1 MIVQFLVALIA
12 TVSFAVIYDAPRR
25 ELLFSGLSG
34 AVGWVVFLVL
44 TEDMQVNKV
53 FACVVATFI
62 LTLIARI
69 LAVIRRCPVTV
80 YLLVSIFPLVPGT
93 GVYYTSYYLITRQ
106 NQLFASMGLETFETA
121 AAIAFGIALGF
132 GLPQSWFRVLDG
144 KQRLFQVDFL
154 ERIID
159 SRKAHKHTYAEDNK
173 NYGSDGEDYNRE
185 DYGRDDYKRNGVN
198 EEHGQEGKF

>member
-1 MIVQFLVALIA
+1 MIVQFLVALVA
-12 TVSFAVIYDAPRR
+12 TVSFAVIYDAPRK

-44 TEDMQVNKV
+44 TKDMQVNKI
-53 FACVVATFI
+53 FAYVVATFI
-62 LTLIARI
+62 LTLIARF

-106 NQLFASMGLETFETA
+106 NQLFTSMGLETFETA

-132 GLPQSWFRVLDG
+132 GLPQSWFRILDG
-144 KQRLFQVDFL
+144 KRKVFRADFL
-154 ERIID
+154 EKVID
-159 SRKAHKHTYAEDNK
+159 GRRGCKDEYK
-173 NYGSDGEDYNRE
+173 NEY
-185 DYGRDDYKRNGVN
+185 RD
-198 EEHGQEGKF
+198 EHGEGCKDEYKNE

>member
-1 MIVQFLVALIA
+1 MIVQFLVALVA
-12 TVSFAVIYDAPRR
+12 TVSFAVLYDAPRK

-34 AVGWVVFLVL
+34 AIGWVVNLFL
-44 TEDMQVNKV
+44 TEEMNVNKI

-93 GVYYTSYYLITRQ
+93 GIYYTSYYLITRQ
-106 NQLFASMGLETFETA
+106 NDLFASMGLATFETA

-132 GLPQSWFRVLDG
+132 GLPQGWFRIFAGNQKVIRR
-144 KQRLFQVDFL
+144 KIH
-154 ERIID
+154 EREN
-159 SRKAHKHTYAEDNK
+159 A
-173 NYGSDGEDYNRE
+173 
-185 DYGRDDYKRNGVN
+185 DD
-198 EEHGQEGKF
+198 

>member
-1 MIVQFLVALIA
+1 MIVQFLVALVA
-12 TVSFAVIYDAPRR
+12 TVSFAVLYDAPRQ

-44 TEDMQVNKV
+44 TKDMQVNKI
-53 FACVVATFI
+53 FAYVAATFI
-62 LTLIARI
+62 LTLIARF

-106 NQLFASMGLETFETA
+106 NQLFTSMGLETFETA

-132 GLPQSWFRVLDG
+132 GLPQSWFRILDR
-144 KQRLFQVDFL
+144 KRNVFRVDFL
-154 ERIID
+154 EKVID
-159 SRKAHKHTYAEDNK
+159 SRRGGK
-173 NYGSDGEDYNRE
+173 
-185 DYGRDDYKRNGVN
+185 DDYKNGYKNGYRDEHKNGYRDGHGEECQDEYKN
-198 EEHGQEGKF
+198 E